1 MRKRRNKKVI
11 LGSVA
16 GLDAVAITILACCVE
31 SESKLVYILLA
42 VCMAWLALF
51 VYANKPK

>member
-1 MRKRRNKKVI
+1 MRKRKYKNVI
-11 LGSVA
+11 LGCAA

-42 VCMAWLALF
+42 VCTAWLALF